1 MVNRVKKT
9 ESSNNCTGL
18 EQKMY
23 SAEKN
28 LLSEDIAQEREQN

>member
-23 SAEKN
+23 SAEKK
-28 LLSEDIAQEREQN
+28 IP